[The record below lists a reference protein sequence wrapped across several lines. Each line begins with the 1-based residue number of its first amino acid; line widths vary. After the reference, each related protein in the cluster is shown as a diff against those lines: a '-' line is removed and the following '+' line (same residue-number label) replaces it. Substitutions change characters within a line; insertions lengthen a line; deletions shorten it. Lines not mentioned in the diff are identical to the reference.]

1 LLAPGPTHRRGSNEL
16 THSVTRPLDSTLV
29 GDTISAMPK
38 KDSAASRRRSK
49 PRLGRK
55 TFVYFTDEERKQVDE
70 AAKFER
76 RSISSFVANAALVA
90 AEEVRIRHNLKK

>member
-1 LLAPGPTHRRGSNEL
+1 M
-16 THSVTRPLDSTLV
+16 TRPIGSTLV
-29 GDTISAMPK
+29 SDTISAMAK

-70 AAKFER
+70 AAKLER

-90 AEEVRIRHNLKK
+90 AEEVRVRHTSKK

>member
-1 LLAPGPTHRRGSNEL
+1 MAKK
-16 THSVTRPLDSTLV
+16 TL
-29 GDTISAMPK
+29 
-38 KDSAASRRRSK
+38 AASRRRSK

-70 AAKFER
+70 AARLER

-90 AEEVRIRHNLKK
+90 VEEVRIKHSLKK

>member
-1 LLAPGPTHRRGSNEL
+1 M
-16 THSVTRPLDSTLV
+16 TRPLDSTLV
-29 GDTISAMPK
+29 GDTISAVAK
-38 KDSAASRRRSK
+38 KDSSASRRRSK

-70 AAKFER
+70 AAKYER

-90 AEEVRIRHNLKK
+90 AEEVRIRHNPKK

>member
-1 LLAPGPTHRRGSNEL
+1 MA
-16 THSVTRPLDSTLV
+16 
-29 GDTISAMPK
+29 K
-38 KDSAASRRRSK
+38 KKSAASRRRSK

-76 RSISSFVANAALVA
+76 RSIRSADFLSTPTSRLLPRSTRSNSGGPKWKPFGDA
-90 AEEVRIRHNLKK
+90 RW

>member
-1 LLAPGPTHRRGSNEL
+1 MAKNNSP
-16 THSVTRPLDSTLV
+16 
-29 GDTISAMPK
+29 
-38 KDSAASRRRSK
+38 ASRRRSK

-90 AEEVRIRHNLKK
+90 AEEVRARHTSKK

>member
-1 LLAPGPTHRRGSNEL
+1 M
-16 THSVTRPLDSTLV
+16 TRPLDSALV
-29 GDTISAMPK
+29 GDTISAMAK

-90 AEEVRIRHNLKK
+90 AEEVRIRHNPKK